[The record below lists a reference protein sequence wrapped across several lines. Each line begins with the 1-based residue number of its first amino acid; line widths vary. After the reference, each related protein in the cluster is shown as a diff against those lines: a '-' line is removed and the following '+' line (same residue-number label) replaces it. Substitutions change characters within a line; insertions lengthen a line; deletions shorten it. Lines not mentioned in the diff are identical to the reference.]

1 VARKS
6 VKPSVEG
13 RKSVKGRKA
22 RSIKR
27 LDFHPLLGNVSEV
40 GSKDLDLTNA
50 IGVRALAQRHRLLAD
65 QYDALA
71 QKISLEPIE

>member
-1 VARKS
+1 VVKKS
-6 VKPSVEG
+6 VKPNVRD
-13 RKSVKGRKA
+13 RKPVNGRKA

-27 LDFHPLLGNVSEV
+27 FDFHPLLGNVSEI

-65 QYDALA
+65 QYEALA